1 MAEAVLVRIRRVIET
16 NVQKAVELAERASG
30 PVLMRE
36 AVRELERTEDKLRVD
51 RDSAGARRDRAADAQ
66 RQIKAKLAEL
76 DDHARY
82 ALGKGRDDLARAAV
96 ERQIDL
102 ESERDGWASAEAEAK
117 VEARCLDQAIADI
130 AARRQRLAK
139 ELAATQREAA
149 PRAGAG
155 ESVQARVAK
164 AMDRA
169 DRMFDRALAERSPVA
184 DPAETAIKMAD
195 IAALKRADAVDER
208 LAALKAKAEA
218 AKPKRKR
225 A

>member
-16 NVQKAVELAERASG
+16 NVERAVELAERASG

-36 AVRELERTEDKLRVD
+36 AVRELERTEDKLRAD
-51 RDSAGARRDRAADAQ
+51 RDSADARRDRAADAQ

-96 ERQIDL
+96 ERQVDL
-102 ESERDGWASAEAEAK
+102 ESERDGWAGAEAEAK

-130 AARRQRLAK
+130 AARRQRMAK
-139 ELAATQREAA
+139 ELAAAQREAA

-155 ESVQARVAK
+155 ESVQSRVAK

-169 DRMFDRALAERSPVA
+169 DRMFDRAMAERSPVA
-184 DPAETAIKMAD
+184 DPAETAVKMAD

-208 LAALKAKAEA
+208 LAALKAKAA
-218 AKPKRKR
+218 PAKRKR

>member
-51 RDSAGARRDRAADAQ
+51 RDSADARRDRAADAQ

-96 ERQIDL
+96 ERQVDL

-184 DPAETAIKMAD
+184 DPAETAVKMAD

>member
-16 NVQKAVELAERASG
+16 NVEKAVELAEQASG

-36 AVRELERTEDKLRVD
+36 AVRELERTEDKLRAD
-51 RDSAGARRDRAADAQ
+51 RDSADARRDRAADAQ